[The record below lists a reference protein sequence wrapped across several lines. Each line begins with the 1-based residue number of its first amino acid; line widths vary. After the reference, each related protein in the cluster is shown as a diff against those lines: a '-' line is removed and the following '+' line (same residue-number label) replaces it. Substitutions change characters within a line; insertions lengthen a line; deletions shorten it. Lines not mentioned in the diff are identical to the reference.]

1 MLIVTRKENESIDID
16 LRDGVDP
23 SLTLQQAFSA
33 GPIRVT
39 LAHVGS
45 NRVRVAIV
53 APPTLRIRRG
63 PATDKGE
70 NAPPLDAGG
79 SPSARRT

>member
-16 LRDGVDP
+16 LKDGIDP
-23 SLTLQQAFSA
+23 TLTLQQAFST

-63 PATDKGE
+63 PAADNGE
-70 NAPPLDAGG
+70 SAPALRNGG
-79 SPSARRT
+79 SPSAQ